1 MKHPVEDHL
10 LNITRR
16 QFFGKMA
23 QGIGTM
29 ALGSMLSENLFAA
42 GPSSPFERGFLGSPH
57 FAPKAKRIIYLFQ
70 HGGPS
75 QMDLFDPKPMLQKY
89 DGEAFPGEL
98 KFDNVAEASS
108 KVFGSPGR
116 SPRAAPAAWS

>member
-1 MKHPVEDHL
+1 MRNPVENHL

-29 ALGSMLSENLFAA
+29 ALGSMLGNNLFAA
-42 GPSSPFERGFLGSPH
+42 APASPFERGFLGSPH

-75 QMDLFDPKPMLQKY
+75 QMDIFDHKPQL
-89 DGEAFPGEL
+89 A
-98 KFDNVAEASS
+98 V
-108 KVFGSPGR
+108 
-116 SPRAAPAAWS
+116 